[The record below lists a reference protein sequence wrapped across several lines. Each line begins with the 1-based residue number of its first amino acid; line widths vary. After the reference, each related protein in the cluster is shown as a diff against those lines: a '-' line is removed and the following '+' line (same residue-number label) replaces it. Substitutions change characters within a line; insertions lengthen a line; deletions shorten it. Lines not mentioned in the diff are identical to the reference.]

1 MKSAKDLVAMLATT
15 QKEMDAEEF
24 EKGMIVFA
32 FYRELSE
39 PFFLANEVKITKIAE
54 RIAELM
60 FTTDEAAFT
69 AYDYVD
75 AIIYTS
81 ARPFG
86 KTLDYYLALNECDFP
101 DVLYQLARQKRD
113 IYEDD
118 FLKGEEYDD

>member
-1 MKSAKDLVAMLATT
+1 MKNAKDLVAMLATA
-15 QKEMDAEEF
+15 KEEMGAKEF

-39 PFFLANEVKITKIAE
+39 PFFLANEEKITKIAE

-101 DVLYQLARQKRD
+101 NVLYQLARQKRD
-113 IYEDD
+113 IYEERDIYED
-118 FLKGEEYDD
+118 NF

>member
-1 MKSAKDLVAMLATT
+1 MPK
-15 QKEMDAEEF
+15 EF

-86 KTLDYYLALNECDFP
+86 KTLIIIW
-101 DVLYQLARQKRD
+101 R
-113 IYEDD
+113 
-118 FLKGEEYDD
+118 